1 MKSRKLGFRD
11 AITIVRKRRKNVL
24 PNLGFE
30 IQLKKYEREIFQL
43 QDDIEEKLPEDK
55 YEKRNATI
63 QSGDLKK

>member
-1 MKSRKLGFRD
+1 MKTRKLGFRD
-11 AITIVRKRRKNVL
+11 AITIVRKRRKSVL

-43 QDDIEEKLPEDK
+43 PDDVEEKVAEER

-63 QSGDLKK
+63 QSGVLKK